1 MYYDADE
8 IMYLKSKAEKGTD
21 EIKYLKKKVEKLEKI
36 LARTLELLG
45 RYDEYT
51 DYEGY
56 TSCLLC
62 ADDFSNLC
70 YELEENK

>member
-45 RYDEYT
+45 RYYEYADSEGRTFPLLMSSDFVDLEDE
-51 DYEGY
+51 
-56 TSCLLC
+56 L
-62 ADDFSNLC
+62 N
-70 YELEENK
+70 N